1 MNREI
6 LFRGFNEDPNGNEEI
21 ELDGRIIKGKW
32 LYGYYSDEK
41 GIGTDFPSIEVFKNS
56 EPNPISWKV
65 IPETVSQYAG
75 LDDKNGRKIFE
86 NSLVDFFYDLYHDNV
101 LETKIATG
109 IIKFLNGSFCIVP
122 YTVNPETEEDEWE
135 CFINLSDYAPNV
147 ILRGTIFD
155 KR

>member
-65 IPETVSQYAG
+65 ISETVSQYAG
-75 LDDKNGRKIFE
+75 LDDKNGKKIFE
-86 NSLVDFFYDLYHDNV
+86 NDVVRFNANRYYHTMTYPVEYRSSIGKFVISAGYKYFGLKNKNV
-101 LETKIATG
+101 E
-109 IIKFLNGSFCIVP
+109 
-122 YTVNPETEEDEWE
+122 
-135 CFINLSDYAPNV
+135 V
-147 ILRGTIFD
+147 IGTIFGKKEVSD
-155 KR
+155 E